1 MYSYTYILHY
11 ELIYLLS
18 SALKRKSLCSH
29 VSLHK
34 RRHVGAN
41 VFSLSCRD
49 RLNPYNPCA
58 KQQSW
63 KRACILTEVL
73 QYYLYEKVCN
83 LSVRYLLL
91 LFHLLVL
98 I

>member
-1 MYSYTYILHY
+1 MYLYTYILHY
-11 ELIYLLS
+11 ELIIF
-18 SALKRKSLCSH
+18 AFFCIKEEIT
-29 VSLHK
+29 
-34 RRHVGAN
+34 
-41 VFSLSCRD
+41 VFTF
-49 RLNPYNPCA
+49 PYTREDMWVQTRSKPIQPMCKAA
-58 KQQSW
+58 KL

-83 LSVRYLLL
+83 LYVRYLLL